1 MSHRFTKPF
10 WSVFCSII
18 DNFGDIGVSWRL
30 SQQLATEHG
39 IAVTLWVDDWQA
51 ALRFLDPL
59 LSNEPNPT
67 SQALQLQGVCVRR
80 WPQDGQSC
88 IEAAQA
94 AVIVEMFGCE
104 LPEITLRSMAAQ
116 QPHPC
121 WVNLEYL
128 SAEDWVAEFHGL
140 PSPQTIQ
147 GADQTVTLQK
157 QFFLP
162 GFGKNTGGLLRERTL
177 IAQHQTWQNEQNPLR
192 HQLVNAYGLNDEPK
206 LWLSLF
212 CYPGP
217 VLKNLI
223 GALKQDTQPT
233 VCIIPAGGLANQL
246 ASQLGRPQEPTP
258 GDCLTLGNIQ
268 FLVHPF
274 VSQPDYDRLLSI
286 CDINIVRG
294 EDSFVRAQWA
304 GKPMLWHIYPQD
316 DGVHLD
322 KLQAFHSLYA
332 GTAKS
337 GSEAAALACW
347 QELNFRWNCGDG
359 IENLWHDLRPHL
371 PALHSHAR
379 NWQQKLAE
387 LPDLTSSL
395 VRATGFAT

>member
-1 MSHRFTKPF
+1 M
-10 WSVFCSII
+10 FCRII

-30 SQQLATEHG
+30 CQQLATEYG
-39 IAVTLWVDDWQA
+39 FVVTLWVDDWRA
-51 ALRFLDPL
+51 AMRFLDPL
-59 LSNEPNPT
+59 LGSEPDIA
-67 SQALQLQGVCVRR
+67 SQALQLQGVCIRH
-80 WPQDGQSC
+80 WPEDEQSC
-88 IEAAQA
+88 VEAAQA

-104 LPEITLRSMAAQ
+104 LPETTLRSMAAQ

-121 WVNLEYL
+121 WINLEYL
-128 SAEDWVAEFHGL
+128 SAEDWVAELHGL

-162 GFGKNTGGLLRERTL
+162 GFTDNTGGLLRERPL
-177 IAQHQTWQNEQNPLR
+177 ITQHQTWQNEQEVLR
-192 HQLVNAYGLNDEPK
+192 DKLNNAYGLDSNPS

-212 CYPGP
+212 CYSGNS
-217 VLKNLI
+217 LANLVE
-223 GALKQDTQPT
+223 ALIQDAEPA
-233 VCIIPAGGLANQL
+233 VCIIPTGKLANQL
-246 ASQLGRPQEPTP
+246 ASELGLSSEPAP
-258 GDCLTLGNIQ
+258 GKYLTHGNIQ
-268 FLVHPF
+268 FIVHPF
-274 VSQPDYDRLLSI
+274 VSQADYDRLLSI

-304 GKPMLWHIYPQD
+304 GKPLLWHIYPQD

-322 KLQAFHSLYA
+322 KLQAFQSLYA
-332 GTAKS
+332 GEAGPAKS
-337 GSEAAALACW
+337 GAEAAALACW
-347 QELNFRWNCGDG
+347 QALNFRWNCGDG